1 MTRRCAMTLVSRVQS
16 LFALARSRWRLAAFS
31 VARVPPVRR
40 APCGLA
46 SHPAVLGPPSK
57 DLGHATLRRGVIAL
71 AMAAIAMLAV
81 AGPAS
86 AGTSPPARA
95 AQVAAPAHPLGNAT
109 TNQYVGLR
117 IGVDRIDIDYVLDL
131 AELTAYRTCQEELH
145 RACEPGSR
153 GTPAEATRLCTP
165 IARDLQPTVDQRR
178 LRLSID
184 RAQLAFLAG
193 VAGLSTARLECGLSA
208 RTSIAAGD
216 RIHLDN
222 DAYPGSIGW
231 REVAATG
238 AGLSLAT
245 SDVPATSASV
255 RLTRY
260 PTDLLSSPPDA
271 RTADV
276 VAGQLTSA
284 AASGRQAAGPPA
296 PPIGERGQAGATA
309 VAPRG
314 LDRLSVAYTDL
325 VSRHKLTLWFG
336 TAALVAAL
344 LLGGLHAIAPGHGKT
359 IMAAYLVSARGTAR
373 QAATIGLTVAT
384 THTAGVL
391 GLAILLTVASVA
403 PERIYPW
410 LGALSGVL
418 LLMVGA
424 TLMISAL
431 RRGAGNHGHSH
442 GRSHGHGHP
451 AGHHHDHHHGHD
463 RPGGQRHG
471 SPEHEH
477 GNHHRHEGHGH
488 GDGDPAHEHGRHQ
501 LSREQS
507 GARLPSGIAES
518 AGQARPGLIPEV
530 TGGGGHIGNVSPPK
544 RRTLIGMGVIGGLVP
559 SPSALLVLLGGIALG
574 RPWFGFLL
582 VVAYGLGLAATL
594 TGIGLALARGAALLR
609 AAQATNRLAR
619 LLSNI
624 AATLPVITASLVVLV
639 GLTALAKAMP
649 GLS

>member
-1 MTRRCAMTLVSRVQS
+1 M
-16 LFALARSRWRLAAFS
+16 
-31 VARVPPVRR
+31 
-40 APCGLA
+40 
-46 SHPAVLGPPSK
+46 
-57 DLGHATLRRGVIAL
+57 TLRRGVIAL
-71 AMAAIAMLAV
+71 AMAAIATLAV

-86 AGTSPPARA
+86 AGTSPPVRA
-95 AQVAAPAHPLGNAT
+95 AQVAAPKHPLGNAT

-117 IGVDRIDIDYVLDL
+117 IEADRIAIDYVLDL
-131 AELTAYRTCQEELH
+131 AELTTYRTCQEELH

-165 IARDLQPTVDQRR
+165 IASDLRTTVDQRR
-178 LRLSID
+178 LRLSVD

-208 RTSIAAGD
+208 PTSIAAGD

-222 DAYPGSIGW
+222 NAYPGSIGW
-231 REVAATG
+231 REVAATSG
-238 AGLSLAT
+238 GLSLAA
-245 SDVPATSASV
+245 SDVPATSASI

-276 VAGQLTSA
+276 VAGQPTSA

-296 PPIGERGQAGATA
+296 PPIGERGQDGATA
-309 VAPRG
+309 IAPRG

-325 VSRHKLTLWFG
+325 VSRHELTLWFG
-336 TAALVAAL
+336 AAALIAAL

-391 GLAILLTVASVA
+391 GLATLLTVASVA

-424 TLMISAL
+424 TLMVSAL
-431 RRGAGNHGHSH
+431 RRGGAGNHGHSH
-442 GRSHGHGHP
+442 DHGHP
-451 AGHHHDHHHGHD
+451 AGHHHDHHHHGQD

-471 SPEHEH
+471 SREH
-477 GNHHRHEGHGH
+477 
-488 GDGDPAHEHGRHQ
+488 
-501 LSREQS
+501 L
-507 GARLPSGIAES
+507 
-518 AGQARPGLIPEV
+518 
-530 TGGGGHIGNVSPPK
+530 SPPK

-559 SPSALLVLLGGIALG
+559 SPSALLVLLGGAPKPSAS
-574 RPWFGFLL
+574 RPPSAG
-582 VVAYGLGLAATL
+582 V
-594 TGIGLALARGAALLR
+594 LR
-609 AAQATNRLAR
+609 
-619 LLSNI
+619 
-624 AATLPVITASLVVLV
+624 
-639 GLTALAKAMP
+639 
-649 GLS
+649 

>member
-1 MTRRCAMTLVSRVQS
+1 MTLVSRVQS
-16 LFALARSRWRLAAFS
+16 LFAFARSRWPLAAFS

-46 SHPAVLGPPSK
+46 SHPAVSGPPSK
-57 DLGHATLRRGVIAL
+57 DLGHATLRRAVIAL
-71 AMAAIAMLAV
+71 VTAAIATLAF
-81 AGPAS
+81 AAPAS
-86 AGTSPPARA
+86 AAASPPAGT

-109 TNQYVGLR
+109 TNQYVGLG
-117 IGVDRIDIDYVLDL
+117 IEADRIDIDYVLDL
-131 AELTAYRTCQEELH
+131 AELTTYRTCQEELH

-165 IARDLQPTVDQRR
+165 IASDLQTTLDQRR
-178 LRLSID
+178 LRLSVD

-208 RTSIAAGD
+208 RTSIDTGD
-216 RIHLDN
+216 RIRLDN
-222 DAYPGSIGW
+222 NAYPGSIGW
-231 REVAATG
+231 REVTATG
-238 AGLSLAT
+238 AGFSLAA
-245 SDVPATSASV
+245 SDVPATSGSV

-276 VAGQLTSA
+276 VAGQPTGA
-284 AASGRQAAGPPA
+284 AASGRQAAAPAGPS
-296 PPIGERGQAGATA
+296 IGERGQDGATA
-309 VAPRG
+309 TAPRG

-325 VSRHKLTLWFG
+325 VSRHELTLWFG
-336 TAALVAAL
+336 AAALVAAL

-418 LLMVGA
+418 LLVVGA
-424 TLMISAL
+424 TLMVSAL
-431 RRGAGNHGHSH
+431 RRGDAGHHGH
-442 GRSHGHGHP
+442 SHGHGHP
-451 AGHHHDHHHGHD
+451 AGHHHDHHHGHE
-463 RPGGQRHG
+463 RPGGHRHG

-477 GNHHRHEGHGH
+477 GNHHPHEGHGH
-488 GDGDPAHEHGRHQ
+488 GDPAHEHGRHQ
-501 LSREQS
+501 LSRDQS

-518 AGQARPGLIPEV
+518 PGQTRASLIPEV
-530 TGGGGHIGNVSPPK
+530 TRGSGHVPNGSPPR

-609 AAQATNRLAR
+609 AAQATNRMAR
-619 LLSNI
+619 LLPKI
-624 AATLPVITASLVVLV
+624 AATLPVITAGLVVLV

>member
-1 MTRRCAMTLVSRVQS
+1 MTLRCAMTL
-16 LFALARSRWRLAAFS
+16 W
-31 VARVPPVRR
+31 
-40 APCGLA
+40 
-46 SHPAVLGPPSK
+46 
-57 DLGHATLRRGVIAL
+57 RGVIAL
-71 AMAAIAMLAV
+71 AMAAIAMV
-81 AGPAS
+81 AFAGTAS
-86 AGTSPPARA
+86 AGTSPPAGA
-95 AQVAAPAHPLGNAT
+95 AQVYAPAHPLGNAT

-117 IGVDRIDIDYVLDL
+117 IEADRIDIDYVLDL

-165 IARDLQPTVDQRR
+165 IASDLQTTVDQRR
-178 LRLSID
+178 LRLSVD

-216 RIHLDN
+216 RIRLDN
-222 DAYPGSIGW
+222 AAYPGSIGW
-231 REVAATG
+231 REVAATPG
-238 AGLSLAT
+238 GLSLAA
-245 SDVPATSASV
+245 SDVPATSASI

-271 RTADV
+271 RTADI
-276 VAGQLTSA
+276 VAGQPTSP

-296 PPIGERGQAGATA
+296 PPIGERGQDGATA
-309 VAPRG
+309 IAPRG

-325 VSRHKLTLWFG
+325 VSRHELTFWFG
-336 TAALVAAL
+336 AVALVAAS

-373 QAATIGLTVAT
+373 QAATIGLTVAA

-391 GLAILLTVASVA
+391 GLATLLTVASVA

-418 LLMVGA
+418 LLVVGA
-424 TLMISAL
+424 TLMASAL
-431 RRGAGNHGHSH
+431 RRGGEGHHGHSH
-442 GRSHGHGHP
+442 GHTHP
-451 AGHHHDHHHGHD
+451 AGHHHDHHRHHQHGHD

-471 SPEHEH
+471 KPEH
-477 GNHHRHEGHGH
+477 
-488 GDGDPAHEHGRHQ
+488 
-501 LSREQS
+501 
-507 GARLPSGIAES
+507 
-518 AGQARPGLIPEV
+518 
-530 TGGGGHIGNVSPPK
+530 VSPPK
-544 RRTLIGMGVIGGLVP
+544 RTLIGMGVIGGLVP

-609 AAQATNRLAR
+609 AAQATNRMAR
-619 LLSNI
+619 LLPKI

>member
-1 MTRRCAMTLVSRVQS
+1 M
-16 LFALARSRWRLAAFS
+16 
-31 VARVPPVRR
+31 
-40 APCGLA
+40 
-46 SHPAVLGPPSK
+46 
-57 DLGHATLRRGVIAL
+57 TLRRGVIAL
-71 AMAAIAMLAV
+71 AMAAIATLAV

-86 AGTSPPARA
+86 AGTSLPAGA
-95 AQVAAPAHPLGNAT
+95 AQVSAPAHPLGNAT

-117 IGVDRIDIDYVLDL
+117 IEADRIAIDYVLDL
-131 AELTAYRTCQEELH
+131 AELTTYRTCQEELH

-165 IARDLQPTVDQRR
+165 IASDLQTTVDQRR
-178 LRLSID
+178 LRLSVD

-208 RTSIAAGD
+208 PTSIAAGD

-231 REVAATG
+231 REVAATSG
-238 AGLSLAT
+238 GLSLAA

-276 VAGQLTSA
+276 VAGQPTSA

-296 PPIGERGQAGATA
+296 PPVGERGQDGATGI
-309 VAPRG
+309 APRG

-325 VSRHKLTLWFG
+325 VSRHELTLWFG
-336 TAALVAAL
+336 AAALVVAL

-391 GLAILLTVASVA
+391 GLATLLTVASVA

-418 LLMVGA
+418 LLIVGA
-424 TLMISAL
+424 TLMVSAL
-431 RRGAGNHGHSH
+431 RRAGAGNHGHSH
-442 GRSHGHGHP
+442 DHGHP
-451 AGHHHDHHHGHD
+451 AGHHHDHHHHHGQD

-471 SPEHEH
+471 SPEH
-477 GNHHRHEGHGH
+477 
-488 GDGDPAHEHGRHQ
+488 
-501 LSREQS
+501 L
-507 GARLPSGIAES
+507 
-518 AGQARPGLIPEV
+518 
-530 TGGGGHIGNVSPPK
+530 SPPK

-609 AAQATNRLAR
+609 AAQATNRMAR
-619 LLSNI
+619 LLPKI
-624 AATLPVITASLVVLV
+624 AATLPVITAGLVVLV